1 MADAPEVDFLEP
13 STNECPYPAYDLL
26 REQAPVYFEP
36 RTQMYV
42 LTRYADVRAVLTD
55 AKRFVCGN
63 RKPPLRWELM
73 ERVYREQGVVPGPS
87 LGSLDNPRHKELRN
101 LYNHAF
107 APARINELR
116 PFMEDL
122 VHHLLDGIAER
133 GTAEWIDAFAVP
145 FPLTVIGHIVG
156 VEDQADLR
164 RIKKW
169 TFEWITRRGL
179 MQTDEQVVESTLQE
193 VEAQRFFQPIIDRLR
208 AVGDGTLLS
217 TMVRT
222 EIPEWGRR
230 LDDSELATA
239 TLQEMFVAGFET
251 TTSPLGQGLKIL
263 IEEPAV
269 AGRLRA
275 DRSLLPAFVEEVLR
289 IESPVQGLF
298 RRCAEDVELHG
309 VHIPAGSMINVR
321 YGAAN
326 RDAGE
331 FEEPDEFRL
340 DRPNGRR
347 HLAFGSGT
355 HLCMGAPLARL
366 ELNVAF
372 EALLERAER
381 MWFVEGANTF
391 AHRPNF
397 VVRGLAELHVGLD
410 LRPDPRPTR
419 ADPT

>member
-1 MADAPEVDFLEP
+1 MPDTPQVDFLEP
-13 STNECPYPAYDLL
+13 ATNECPYPAYDTL
-26 REQAPVYFEP
+26 REQAPVYYDP
-36 RTQMYV
+36 RTRMYV
-42 LTRYADVRAVLTD
+42 VTRYDDVRAILTD

-63 RKPPLRWELM
+63 RKPPMRWELM
-73 ERVYREQGVVPGPS
+73 EQVYREHGVIPGPS

-116 PFMEDL
+116 PFMTDL
-122 VHHLLDGIAER
+122 VHRLLDGIAVR
-133 GTAEWIDAFAVP
+133 GECEWIEDFAVP
-145 FPLTVIGHIVG
+145 FPLTVIGRIVG
-156 VEDQADLR
+156 VEDPADLR
-164 RIKKW
+164 RIKRW

-208 AVGDGTLLS
+208 ERGDDTLLS

-222 EIPEWGRR
+222 EIPEWGRA
-230 LDDSELATA
+230 LNDSELATA

-251 TTSPLGQGLKIL
+251 TTSPLGHGMKVL
-263 IEEPAV
+263 IEEPEMLQ
-269 AGRLRA
+269 RLRA
-275 DRSLLPAFVEEVLR
+275 DRSLVPAFAEEVLR

-298 RRCAEDVELHG
+298 RKTAEDVELHG

-326 RDAGE
+326 RDGAE
-331 FEEPDEFRL
+331 FECPAEFRL

-347 HLAFGSGT
+347 HVAFGSGT

-366 ELNVAF
+366 ELQVAF
-372 EALLERAER
+372 DAILDRAEKI
-381 MWFVEGANTF
+381 WFLDGANTF
-391 AHRPNF
+391 THRPNF
-397 VVRGLAELHVGLD
+397 VVRGLSELHVGVD
-410 LRPDPRPTR
+410 LTPRRP
-419 ADPT
+419 